1 MRVEVFVD
9 VICPWCYIGARRL
22 EQALEQFDHGDEVE
36 VVWRSFELDPSAP
49 PSDESVTTVEHLA
62 ASKRMSAEQV
72 LEMVERVEAV
82 ARGEGLE
89 CNLEEAHP
97 GNTFDAHRL
106 LHLALDRGLQGALK
120 ARLDRASFVEGVPVS
135 DHEALASLAVEVG
148 LDEAE
153 VREVLAG
160 DRYAEAVR
168 ADERWAHQQ
177 GISGVP
183 FFVVDGRYG
192 VSGAQPPAAL
202 VGVLE
207 RAWSER
213 TGAAA
218 T

>member
-62 ASKRMSAEQV
+62 ASKRMPAEQV

-183 FFVVDGRYG
+183 FFVVDGRVA
-192 VSGAQPPAAL
+192 VSGAQGADALLAAIAQA
-202 VGVLE
+202 
-207 RAWSER
+207 RDAS
-213 TGAAA
+213 A
-218 T
+218 

>member
-62 ASKRMSAEQV
+62 ASKRMPAEQV

-106 LHLALDRGLQGALK
+106 LHLATARGVAT
-120 ARLDRASFVEGVPVS
+120 ASP
-135 DHEALASLAVEVG
+135 A
-148 LDEAE
+148 
-153 VREVLAG
+153 
-160 DRYAEAVR
+160 
-168 ADERWAHQQ
+168 
-177 GISGVP
+177 
-183 FFVVDGRYG
+183 
-192 VSGAQPPAAL
+192 PAAACSSASASSSAVWKRSAGSTRRARMHTAETSAGTL
-202 VGVLE
+202 VSISCGVL
-207 RAWSER
+207 RSAWVI
-213 TGAAA
+213 
-218 T
+218 